1 MKGDATGAIQYA
13 IVGIALRGLSFNLFH
28 ATESK
33 DAKIVGS
40 QRFTFLVMV
49 VVIFADDPR
58 LLPSPSERP
67 ADSEGSPCYADE
79 FERPLRMLLVK

>member
-1 MKGDATGAIQYA
+1 MGA
-13 IVGIALRGLSFNLFH
+13 
-28 ATESK
+28 
-33 DAKIVGS
+33 

-67 ADSEGSPCYADE
+67 ADSEGSPCYAHE

>member
-1 MKGDATGAIQYA
+1 
-13 IVGIALRGLSFNLFH
+13 
-28 ATESK
+28 
-33 DAKIVGS
+33 VGS

-49 VVIFADDPR
+49 VVIFADDLR

-67 ADSEGSPCYADE
+67 ADSEGSPCYAGE